1 MVKSLLCVLAFT
13 ALPLAA
19 RAQANPDRM
28 QTGNGARA
36 MAMGHAMTAT
46 VNDATALGWNP
57 AGLSSIQRIEL
68 EYVGSL
74 RLVQPDPRFDGSY
87 YEYSSVQVSS
97 VTAPVSFA
105 SLAVPM
111 EFGPIAVVGAVA
123 YRALHDWAHTEEIR
137 SYFAIGEQSGAL
149 RERRARQGGIYAY
162 SAGVG
167 VSLWERLRIGVAANV
182 LTGATQ
188 TRSTLRALGTLW
200 SDPGTSTSKTEVRD
214 YSGTSIDV
222 GAIVHVGEKLR
233 VGTKL
238 GLPYERESE
247 AVANNG
253 STSRSRVETPMTYA
267 VGLMYNSAP
276 GRVWALDVRH
286 EPWTKG
292 KAINLTSGAQTQTG
306 SFDITSYHLGYER
319 SEDFQGTRIST
330 RTGLFYRPT
339 AFGDFEGDQIIGY
352 GGSLGRGWRW
362 HRVGFDF
369 GGSYVYYGE
378 HVRNDTSAGRFAVAE
393 QEIQMMAGFQVFFR

>member
-1 MVKSLLCVLAFT
+1 MVKLLPVALALAALAS
-13 ALPLAA
+13 ALP
-19 RAQANPDRM
+19 AQSLPDRM

-57 AGLSSIQRIEL
+57 AGLSSIQRIEM

-74 RLVQPDPRFDGSY
+74 RLVQPDPRFDGTY

-149 RERRARQGGIYAY
+149 RERRSRQGGVYAY
-162 SAGVG
+162 SGGVG
-167 VSLWERLRIGVAANV
+167 VSFWERLRVGAAVNV

-188 TRSTLRALGTLW
+188 TRSTLRALGPVW
-200 SDPGTSTSKTEVRD
+200 SDPGTTTSKTEVRG
-214 YSGTSIDV
+214 YSGTSIDL

-233 VGTKL
+233 IGTKL
-238 GLPYERESE
+238 GLPYSRESDFE
-247 AVANNG
+247 ANNG
-253 STSRSRVETPMTYA
+253 TVTRSRVETPMTYA

-292 KAINLTSGAQTQTG
+292 TATVLNTGAQTQTG
-306 SFDITSYHLGYER
+306 SFDITSYHIGYER
-319 SEDFQGTRIST
+319 SEDFQGTRVST

-352 GGSLGRGWRW
+352 GGSLGRAWRW
-362 HRVGFDF
+362 HRVGFDLS
-369 GGSYVYYGE
+369 GSYVFYGE
-378 HVRNDTSAGRFAVAE
+378 HVRNDTAAGRFAVAE